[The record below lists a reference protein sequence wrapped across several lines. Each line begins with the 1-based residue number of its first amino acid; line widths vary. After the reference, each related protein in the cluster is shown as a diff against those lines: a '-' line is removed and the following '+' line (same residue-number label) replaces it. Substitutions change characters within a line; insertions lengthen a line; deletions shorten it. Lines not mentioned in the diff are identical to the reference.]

1 VASSVVLEFQA
12 ELPRFGSMMNERGIR
27 LVHTTM
33 LRWVQHLYAGIRE
46 AVEAVRSPGGRLL
59 ADG

>member
-1 VASSVVLEFQA
+1 
-12 ELPRFGSMMNERGIR
+12 MMNERGIR